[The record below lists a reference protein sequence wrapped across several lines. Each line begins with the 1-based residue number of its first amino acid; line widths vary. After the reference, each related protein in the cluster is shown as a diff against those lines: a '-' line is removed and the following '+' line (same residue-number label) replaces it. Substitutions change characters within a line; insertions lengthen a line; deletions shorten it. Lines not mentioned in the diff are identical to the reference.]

1 MPFKVTPKETEY
13 QFGQLLA
20 GKGYKIYLSNSSTLT
35 EDSTSAQWAAT
46 ELTSANGY
54 VAITGTVSSGT
65 YNTTLKQFEAAQ
77 ISGTFTA
84 TTGNISFRAIILQLT
99 GGVARTYPYAV
110 NMYASEQ
117 TILAGQSLPVGLQIA
132 TRKLEAL

>member
-20 GKGYKIYLSNSSTLT
+20 GKAYKIYLSNSSILT
-35 EDSTSAQWAAT
+35 ETSTNTEWAAT

-54 VAITGTVSSGT
+54 VAITGTVSAGT
-65 YNTTLKQFEAAQ
+65 YNATLKQFEATQ

-84 TTGNISFRAIILQLT
+84 TTGSINFRAIILQLT
-99 GGVARTYPYAV
+99 GGAARTHPYAI
-110 NMYASEQ
+110 NIYPSQQ
-117 TILAGQSLPVGLQIA
+117 TIAAGQSLPVGLQIA